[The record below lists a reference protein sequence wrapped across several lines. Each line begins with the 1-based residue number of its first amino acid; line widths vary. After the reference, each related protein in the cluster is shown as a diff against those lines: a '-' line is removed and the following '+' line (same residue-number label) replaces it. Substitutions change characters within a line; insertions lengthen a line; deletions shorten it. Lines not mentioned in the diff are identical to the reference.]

1 MENDIPTLYILQPD
15 SYVVKSASSR
25 KKPIGSHL
33 GHAPF
38 FFSIFFHFILSNDVI
53 KMSPEFS
60 Q

>member
-1 MENDIPTLYILQPD
+1 MENDIPTLYILQPY

-38 FFSIFFHFILSNDVI
+38 FPIFFHFILSNDVI